1 MKIRHPTQAGVFYE
15 GTAESL
21 KKQINECFLHHLGPG
36 KIPNVRKN
44 GTRQI
49 VGLICP
55 HAGYMFSGPVAAH
68 AYYELASDGVPDVVV
83 FLGPN
88 HTGHGSALAV
98 VNKGYWRT
106 PLGDVIVDTELANN
120 LVNESGIIDINDS
133 AHRFEH
139 SIETQIPFLQYIY
152 GSVFR
157 IVPICFLIQDLLSA
171 KEVGLALAKILSG
184 KNAIIIASSDMTHYE
199 PQETAEKKDKLAI
212 KAIENM
218 DGTKFYSIVETH
230 HISACGYGPI
240 FTLITAAKKMGVKK
254 ATLLSYQTSGDIS
267 GNYASVVGYAAL
279 CFKK

>member
-1 MKIRHPTQAGVFYE
+1 MKIRHPTQAGVFYA

-21 KKQINECFLHHLGPG
+21 KKQISKCFLHHLGPG
-36 KIPNVRKN
+36 TDPKVIKN

-49 VGLICP
+49 VGLISP

-68 AYYELASDGVPDVVV
+68 AYHALASDGVPDVIVL
-83 FLGPN
+83 LGPN

-106 PLGDVIVDTELANN
+106 PLGDVRIDNELAND
-120 LVNESGIIDINDS
+120 LVNESGIIDVNDS

-139 SIETQIPFLQYIY
+139 SIETQIPFLQYLY
-152 GSVFR
+152 GSMFR
-157 IVPICFLIQDLLSA
+157 IVPICFLLQDLLSA

-184 KNAIIIASSDMTHYE
+184 KNALIIASSDMTHYE
-199 PQETAEKKDKLAI
+199 PQKTAEKKDKLAI

-218 DGTKFYSIVETH
+218 DEIKLHSIIETH

-240 FTLITAAKKMGVKK
+240 FSLITAAKKMGVKK
-254 ATLLSYQTSGDIS
+254 ATLLSYQTSGDIN
-267 GNYASVVGYAAL
+267 GNYASVVGYASMY
-279 CFKK
+279 FKK